1 MDVAMPHASSPSPA
15 RLTAVLFSLR
25 GCLVHVDD
33 DGAHP
38 TPGALAC
45 LAQLADRSL
54 PCLWLDAGAS
64 AEHSRLAAVLPQG
77 LPRQVG
83 ASRPWPAPDACW
95 QALMALGC
103 EHLHGGVVVSAEPTL
118 LQSALN
124 AGLWTVGLAAC
135 TPPCAR
141 SARQWQGL
149 SESAQVKA
157 RGEATLAL
165 YALGVHSVIDHLEA
179 LPLCLTDIAQR
190 LAKGE
195 KP

>member
-1 MDVAMPHASSPSPA
+1 MDAAMPHTTPSPA
-15 RLTAVLFSLR
+15 RVTAVLFSLR
-25 GCLVHVDD
+25 GCLVHVEA
-33 DGAHP
+33 DGARP
-38 TPGALAC
+38 APGALAC
-45 LAQLADRSL
+45 LAQLAEQSV
-54 PCLWLDAGAS
+54 PCLWLDAQAS
-64 AEHSRLAAVLPQG
+64 DDHGRLAAALPPG

-95 QALMALGC
+95 QALMALGS
-103 EHLHGGVVVSAEPTL
+103 EHVHGVVVVSAEPAL

-135 TPPCAR
+135 NPACAH

-149 SESAQVKA
+149 SDSAQGKA
-157 RGEATLAL
+157 RGQATLAL

-179 LPLCLTDIAQR
+179 LPLCLGDIAQR